1 MPVSMRIAL
10 RELRGGLKGF
20 RVFIACLFLG
30 VVAIAG
36 VGSLAKAVLAGLQ
49 EQGQALLAGDVEV
62 RLFQR
67 QASAE
72 EFDYLAAGGI
82 LSRNTRLRGMARAIV
97 SNERTLTEI
106 KAADGLYP
114 LYGEL
119 VFDPPI
125 ARDRVLA
132 RVNGRWGAAIPAE
145 LADRLEAGPGDELR
159 LGDETFEIRAI
170 IVNEPDRSNDG
181 IQWGPT
187 VLIDWE
193 ALAATGMV
201 QLGSLIHYHYRLKL
215 PENTDLDAWKEALTT
230 RFPEASWRLRDRTG
244 SAPGVRKF
252 VERMGMFLTL
262 VGLTALVVGGVG
274 VGNAVRN
281 YLEGKTRTIATLKI
295 LGATGGIVFQV
306 YLLQVMLIA
315 TLAIAAGLLVGGL
328 VPPLLGGLLS
338 DQIPV
343 PPSAGLYAEPLVTAA
358 IYGYLITLAFAIWPL
373 AKARDLPAARL
384 FRSLVSA
391 NPSRPRKRYVAV
403 IAASAVTIT
412 ALAIFLS
419 EMRGMAAGFAAG
431 AIVTLLLLRFV
442 GYLVQRLAA
451 MLPRPR
457 RPALRLALANIHRP
471 GAATGAVVL
480 SLGLGL
486 TLIAAVTLVQKNLSD
501 QVREQIPDKAPAFF
515 MIDIQQ
521 HQIEDF
527 VALANSIE
535 GVSDLH
541 TVPSLRG
548 RITSIAGVPVGEL
561 EPDPQARWVID
572 GDRGLT
578 YAADIPQGNAIV
590 EGEWWGAGYA
600 GPLLLSFSA
609 QEARGLGIEVGDS
622 ITLNILGREITA
634 TVANLRQVNWG
645 TFGFNFVMV
654 FSPGA
659 LENAPHVHMATLR
672 AEGDAERL
680 AHRVLTDA
688 FPNVTAVRMKEVL
701 NTINNLLSEI
711 NMAVRATAAVTIL
724 AGILVLAGAIAAGQ
738 RARVY
743 DAVILKILGARRRDV
758 LRAYVLEYV
767 ALGLL
772 TGLVALALGTLAGY
786 AVVVYAMDMEFA
798 FYPAAMAAT
807 VLASVVITLLLGLA
821 GTWSALGARPMQV
834 LREQ

>member
-1 MPVSMRIAL
+1 MPVSLRIAL

-20 RVFIACLFLG
+20 RVLIACLFLG

-49 EQGQALLAGDVEV
+49 EQGQELLAGDVEV

-72 EFDYLAAGGI
+72 ELKYLAAGGI
-82 LSRNTRLRGMARAIV
+82 LSRNTRLRGMARAIA

-114 LYGEL
+114 LYGDL
-119 VFDPPI
+119 LFDPPI

-132 RVNGRWGAAIPAE
+132 RIDGRWGAAIPAE

-159 LGDETFEIRAI
+159 LGDEIFEIRAI
-170 IVNEPDRSNDG
+170 LVNEPDRSNDG

-193 ALAATGMV
+193 ALADTGMV

-215 PENTDLDAWKEALTT
+215 PANADIDAWKEDLTT
-230 RFPEASWRLRDRTG
+230 RFPEAGWRIRDRSG
-244 SAPGVRKF
+244 SAPGVRRF

-281 YLEGKTRTIATLKI
+281 YMEGKTGTIATLKT
-295 LGATGGIVFQV
+295 LGATSSIVFRV
-306 YLLQVMLIA
+306 YLIQIMLIA
-315 TLAIAAGLLVGGL
+315 LLAISAGLLVGGL
-328 VPPLLGGLLS
+328 VPPLLAGLLS

-343 PPSAGLYAEPLVTAA
+343 PPSVGLYAEPLVTAA
-358 IYGYLITLAFAIWPL
+358 IYGFLITLAFAIWPL

-384 FRSLVSA
+384 FRSLVTTDH
-391 NPSRPRKRYVAV
+391 SRPRARYIAV
-403 IAASAVTIT
+403 IAASAITIV

-419 EMRGMAAGFAAG
+419 DMRGMAAGFAAG
-431 AIVTLLLLRFV
+431 AVIVLLLLRFV
-442 GYLVQRLAA
+442 GYLVQRGAA

-457 RPALRLALANIHRP
+457 SPGLRLALANIHRP

-486 TLIAAVTLVQKNLSD
+486 TLIAAVTLVQKNLMD
-501 QVREQIPDKAPAFF
+501 RVEEQIPDKAPAFF

-521 HQIEDF
+521 HQIADF
-527 VALANSIE
+527 VALANGIE
-535 GVSDLH
+535 GVSDLR

-561 EPDPQARWVID
+561 QPDPQARWVID

-578 YAADIPQGNAIV
+578 YAAAIPEGNSIV
-590 EGEWWGAGYA
+590 EGEWWAADYS
-600 GPLLLSFSA
+600 GPPLISFAA
-609 QEARGLGIEVGDS
+609 QEARGLGIQVGDS

-634 TVANLRQVNWG
+634 TIANLRDLNWG
-645 TFGFNFVMV
+645 TFGFNFVII
-654 FSPGA
+654 FAPGA

-680 AHRVLTDA
+680 AHRTLTDA
-688 FPNVTAVRMKEVL
+688 FPNVTAIRMKEVL

-711 NMAVRATAAVTIL
+711 NMAVQATALVTIL

-743 DAVILKILGARRRDV
+743 DAVILKILGAVRLDV
-758 LRAYVLEYV
+758 LRAYILEYI

-772 TGLVALALGTLAGY
+772 TGIVALGLGTIAGY

-798 FYPAAMAAT
+798 FYPVAMGAT
-807 VLASVVITLLLGLA
+807 ILASVVITLFLGLI

>member
-1 MPVSMRIAL
+1 MPVSLRIAL

-49 EQGQALLAGDVEV
+49 EQGQELLAGDIEV

-67 QASAE
+67 QANVE
-72 EFDYLAAGGI
+72 EFDYLASSGV
-82 LSRNTRLRGMARAIV
+82 LSRNTKLRGMVRAV
-97 SNERTLTEI
+97 ASGERALAEI

-119 VFDPPI
+119 ALDPPI
-125 ARDRVLA
+125 ARDRLLA
-132 RVNGRWGAAIPAE
+132 RIGGRWGAAIPAE
-145 LADRLEAGPGDELR
+145 LADRLGAGPGDMLR

-170 IVNEPDRSNDG
+170 LVKEPDRTNDG
-181 IQWGPT
+181 LQLGPT

-193 ALAATGMV
+193 ALDATGMI

-215 PENTDLDAWKEALTT
+215 AANTDLDAWIDRLTE
-230 RFPEASWRLRDRTG
+230 RFPEASWRIRDRNG
-244 SAPGVRKF
+244 SAPGVRRF

-281 YLEGKTRTIATLKI
+281 YLEGKTETIATLKT
-295 LGATGGIVFQV
+295 LGATSATVFQV
-306 YLLQVMLIA
+306 YMIQIMLIA
-315 TLAIAAGLLVGGL
+315 LLAITAGLLVGGL
-328 VPPLLGGLLS
+328 VPPLLSGLLS

-343 PPSAGLYAEPLVTAA
+343 PPSVGVYAEPLVTAA
-358 IYGYLITLAFAIWPL
+358 IYGFLITLAFAVWPL

-384 FRSLVSA
+384 FRSLVTEDH
-391 NPSRPRKRYVAV
+391 SRPRKRYIAV

-412 ALAIFLS
+412 AMAIFLS
-419 EMRGMAAGFAAG
+419 EMRSMAAGFAAG
-431 AIVTLLLLRFV
+431 AIVVLLLLRFV
-442 GYLVQRLAA
+442 GYLVQRGAA

-457 RPALRLALANIHRP
+457 RPLLRLALANIHRP

-486 TLIAAVTLVQKNLSD
+486 TLIAAVTLVQKNLTD
-501 QVREQIPDKAPAFF
+501 RIEEQIPDKAPAFF

-527 VALANSIE
+527 IELANSIE
-535 GVSDLH
+535 GVSDVR

-548 RITSIAGVPVGEL
+548 RIISIAGVPVGEM
-561 EPDPQARWVID
+561 EPDPQARWVIE

-578 YAADIPQGNAIV
+578 YAADVPEGNSILQ
-590 EGEWWGAGYA
+590 GEWWPADYA
-600 GPLLLSFSA
+600 GPPLVSFA
-609 QEARGLGIEVGDS
+609 ANEARGLGISVGDS
-622 ITLNILGREITA
+622 IVLNIMGREITA
-634 TVANLRQVNWG
+634 TIASLRELNWG
-645 TFGFNFVMV
+645 TFGFNFVII

-680 AHRVLTDA
+680 AHRTLTDA
-688 FPNVTAVRMKEVL
+688 FPNVTAIRMKEVL
-701 NTINNLLSEI
+701 NTINNILSEI
-711 NMAVRATAAVTIL
+711 NMAVRATAVVTIL
-724 AGILVLAGAIAAGQ
+724 AGVLVLAGAIAAGQ

-743 DAVILKILGARRRDV
+743 DAVILKILGAVRMDV

-772 TGLVALALGTLAGY
+772 TGLVALGLGTIAGY
-786 AVVVYAMDMEFA
+786 SVVVFAMDMDFA
-798 FYPAAMAAT
+798 FYPAAMGAT
-807 VLASVVITLLLGLA
+807 ILASVVITLFLGLI

>member
-1 MPVSMRIAL
+1 MRIAL
-10 RELRGGLKGF
+10 RELRGGFKGF
-20 RVFIACLFLG
+20 RVFIGCLFLG

-49 EQGQALLAGDVEV
+49 EQGQELLAGDVEV

-72 EFDYLAAGGI
+72 EFEYLAAGGI
-82 LSRNTRLRGMARAIV
+82 LSRNTRLRGMARAIA

-114 LYGEL
+114 LYGDL
-119 VFDPPI
+119 LFDPPI

-132 RVNGRWGAAIPAE
+132 RIDGRWGAAIPAE
-145 LADRLEAGPGDELR
+145 LADRLEAGPGDELL
-159 LGDETFEIRAI
+159 LGDEIFEIRAI
-170 IVNEPDRSNDG
+170 LVNEPDRSNDG

-187 VLIDWE
+187 VLIDWD
-193 ALAATGMV
+193 ALADTGMV

-215 PENTDLDAWKEALTT
+215 PAGTDIDAWKEDLTT
-230 RFPEASWRLRDRTG
+230 RFPEAGWRIRDRSG

-274 VGNAVRN
+274 VGNAVRS
-281 YLEGKTRTIATLKI
+281 YMEGKTGTIATLKI
-295 LGATGGIVFQV
+295 LGATSAIVFRV
-306 YLLQVMLIA
+306 YLIQIMLIA
-315 TLAIAAGLLVGGL
+315 LLAIAAGLLVGGL
-328 VPPLLGGLLS
+328 VPPLLAGLLS
-338 DQIPV
+338 EQIPV
-343 PPSAGLYAEPLVTAA
+343 PPSVGLYAEPLVTAA
-358 IYGYLITLAFAIWPL
+358 IYGFLITLAFAVWPL

-384 FRSLVSA
+384 FRSLVTA
-391 NPSRPRKRYVAV
+391 DHSRPRARYIAV
-403 IAASAVTIT
+403 IAASAITIV
-412 ALAIFLS
+412 AMAIFLS

-431 AIVTLLLLRFV
+431 AIIVLLLLRFV
-442 GYLVQRLAA
+442 GYLVQRGAA

-457 RPALRLALANIHRP
+457 NPGLRLALANIHRP
-471 GAATGAVVL
+471 GAATAAVVL

-486 TLIAAVTLVQKNLSD
+486 TLIAAVTLVQKNLTD
-501 QVREQIPDKAPAFF
+501 RVEEQIPDQAPAFF

-527 VALANSIE
+527 IALAKGIE
-535 GVSDLH
+535 GVSDLR
-541 TVPSLRG
+541 TVPTLRG
-548 RITSIAGVPVGEL
+548 RIISIAGVPVGEL
-561 EPDPQARWVID
+561 QPDPQARWVID

-578 YAADIPQGNAIV
+578 YAAAIPEGNSIV
-590 EGEWWGAGYA
+590 EGEWWDADYS
-600 GPLLLSFSA
+600 GPPLISFA
-609 QEARGLGIEVGDS
+609 AREARGLGIQVGDS

-634 TVANLRQVNWG
+634 TIANLRDLNWG
-645 TFGFNFVMV
+645 TFGFNFVII
-654 FSPGA
+654 FAPGA

-672 AEGDAERL
+672 VEGDAERL
-680 AHRVLTDA
+680 AHRTLTDA
-688 FPNVTAVRMKEVL
+688 FPNVTAIRMKDVL

-711 NMAVRATAAVTIL
+711 NMAVRATALVTIL

-743 DAVILKILGARRRDV
+743 DAVILKVLGAVRLDV
-758 LRAYVLEYV
+758 LRAYILEYI

-772 TGLVALALGTLAGY
+772 TGLVALGLGTIAGY

-798 FYPAAMAAT
+798 FYPLTMGAT
-807 VLASVVITLLLGLA
+807 ILASVVITLFLGLI

>member
-1 MPVSMRIAL
+1 MPVSLRIAL

-20 RVFIACLFLG
+20 RVFMACLFLG

-36 VGSLAKAVLAGLQ
+36 VGSLAQAVLAGLQ
-49 EQGQALLAGDVEV
+49 EQGQELLAGDVEV

-72 EFDYLAAGGI
+72 EFEYLAAGGI

-114 LYGEL
+114 LYGDL
-119 VFDPPI
+119 LLDPPI

-132 RVNGRWGAAIPAE
+132 RIDGRWGAAIPAE
-145 LADRLEAGPGDELR
+145 LADRLEVVPGDELL
-159 LGDETFEIRAI
+159 LGDEIFEIRAI
-170 IVNEPDRSNDG
+170 LVNEPDRSNDG

-187 VLIDWE
+187 VLIDWD
-193 ALAATGMV
+193 ALAYTGML

-215 PENTDLDAWKEALTT
+215 PASTDIDAWKEDLTT
-230 RFPEASWRLRDRTG
+230 RFPEAGWRIRDRTG
-244 SAPGVRKF
+244 SAPGVRRF

-274 VGNAVRN
+274 IGNAVRN
-281 YLEGKTRTIATLKI
+281 YMEGKTSTIATLKT
-295 LGATGGIVFQV
+295 LGATSAIVFRV
-306 YLLQVMLIA
+306 YMMQVMLIA
-315 TLAIAAGLLVGGL
+315 LLAIAAGLLVGGL
-328 VPPLLGGLLS
+328 VPPLLAGLLS
-338 DQIPV
+338 EQIPV
-343 PPSAGLYAEPLVTAA
+343 PPSVGLYAEPLVTAA
-358 IYGYLITLAFAIWPL
+358 IYGFLITLAFAVWPL

-384 FRSLVSA
+384 FRSLVTTDH
-391 NPSRPRKRYVAV
+391 SRPRARYIAV
-403 IAASAVTIT
+403 IAASAIAIV
-412 ALAIFLS
+412 ALAIYLS

-431 AIVTLLLLRFV
+431 AIIVLLLLRFV

-451 MLPRPR
+451 RLPRPR
-457 RPALRLALANIHRP
+457 NPGLRLALANIHRP

-501 QVREQIPDKAPAFF
+501 RVEEQIPDKAPAFF

-535 GVSDLH
+535 GVSDLR

-548 RITSIAGVPVGEL
+548 RIISIAGVPVGEL
-561 EPDPQARWVID
+561 QPDPQARWVID

-578 YAADIPQGNAIV
+578 YAAAIPEGNSIV
-590 EGEWWGAGYA
+590 EGEWWAADYS
-600 GPLLLSFSA
+600 GPPLISFAA
-609 QEARGLGIEVGDS
+609 QEARGLGIEVGDA

-634 TVANLRQVNWG
+634 TIANLRELNWG
-645 TFGFNFVMV
+645 TFGFNFVIV
-654 FSPGA
+654 FAPGA

-680 AHRVLTDA
+680 AHRTLTDA
-688 FPNVTAVRMKEVL
+688 FPNVTAIRMKEVL

-711 NMAVRATAAVTIL
+711 NMAVRATALVTIL

-743 DAVILKILGARRRDV
+743 DAVILKILGAVRLDV
-758 LRAYVLEYV
+758 LRAYVLEYI

-772 TGLVALALGTLAGY
+772 TGLVALALGTIAGY

-798 FYPAAMAAT
+798 FYPAAMGAT
-807 VLASVVITLLLGLA
+807 ILASVVITLFLGLI

>member
-1 MPVSMRIAL
+1 MPVSLRIAL
-10 RELRGGLKGF
+10 RELRGGLRGF
-20 RVFIACLFLG
+20 RVFVACLFLG

-36 VGSLAKAVLAGLQ
+36 VGSLAQALLAGLQ

-67 QASAE
+67 EVSAE
-72 EFDYLAAGGI
+72 EFEYLAASGI
-82 LSRNTRLRGMARAIV
+82 LSRNTRLRGMARAV
-97 SNERTLTEI
+97 ASDERTLTEI

-114 LYGEL
+114 LYGDL
-119 VFDPPI
+119 LLDPPI

-132 RVNGRWGAAIPAE
+132 NIDGRWGAAIPAE

-159 LGDETFEIRAI
+159 LGNETFEIRAI

-187 VLIDWE
+187 VLIDWD
-193 ALAATGMV
+193 ALASTGMV

-215 PENTDLDAWKEALTT
+215 PENTNLDAWEEALSE
-230 RFPEASWRLRDRTG
+230 RFPEANWRLRDRNG
-244 SAPGVRKF
+244 SAPGVRRF

-281 YLEGKTRTIATLKI
+281 YLEGKTRTIATLKT
-295 LGATGGIVFQV
+295 LGATSEIVFQV
-306 YLLQVMLIA
+306 YLLQIMLIA
-315 TLAIAAGLLVGGL
+315 LVAIAAGLLVGGL

-338 DQIPV
+338 EQIPV
-343 PPSAGLYAEPLVTAA
+343 PPSVGLYAEPLVSAA
-358 IYGYLITLAFAIWPL
+358 VYGFLITLAFAIWPL

-384 FRSLVSA
+384 FRSLVSSDR
-391 NPSRPRKRYVAV
+391 SRPRKRY
-403 IAASAVTIT
+403 IAAIAAAAISIA

-419 EMRGMAAGFAAG
+419 DMKGMAAGFAAG
-431 AIVTLLLLRFV
+431 AVITLLFLRFV
-442 GYLVQRLAA
+442 GYLVQRGAA
-451 MLPRPR
+451 KLPRPR
-457 RPALRLALANIHRP
+457 RPGLRLALANIHRP

-501 QVREQIPDKAPAFF
+501 RVQEQIPDKAPAFF

-521 HQIEDF
+521 HQIGDF
-527 VALANSIE
+527 VELANSIE
-535 GVSDLH
+535 GVSDLR

-548 RITSIAGVPVGEL
+548 RIVSIAGVPVGEL
-561 EPDPQARWVID
+561 EPEAGSRWVIN

-578 YAADIPQGNAIV
+578 YAADIPRGNSIV
-590 EGEWWGAGYA
+590 AGEWWAADYA
-600 GPLLLSFSA
+600 GPLLLSFA
-609 QEARGLGIEVGDS
+609 AEEARGLGIEVGDK

-634 TVANLRQVNWG
+634 TIANLRELDWG

-654 FSPGA
+654 FSPGT

-672 AEGDAERL
+672 AEGDAERM
-680 AHRVLTDA
+680 AHRALTDA
-688 FPNVTAVRMKEVL
+688 FPNVTAVRMKAVL
-701 NTINNLLSEI
+701 NTINNLLTEI
-711 NMAVRATAAVTIL
+711 NMAVQATAAVTIL

-743 DAVILKILGARRRDV
+743 DAVILKILGATRRDV
-758 LRAYVLEYV
+758 LRAYLLEYV

-772 TGLVALALGTLAGY
+772 TGLVALALGTAAGY
-786 AVVVYAMDMEFA
+786 AVVVYAMEMEFA
-798 FYPAAMAAT
+798 FYPVAMAGT
-807 VLASVVITLLLGLA
+807 ILASVVITLILGLI